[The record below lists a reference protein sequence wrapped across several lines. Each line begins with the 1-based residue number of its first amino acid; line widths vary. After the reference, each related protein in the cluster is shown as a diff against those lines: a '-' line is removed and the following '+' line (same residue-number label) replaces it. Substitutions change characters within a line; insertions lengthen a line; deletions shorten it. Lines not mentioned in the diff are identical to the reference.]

1 VRPGRK
7 DGSAPFSGPEDVLE
21 YAARY
26 THRVAISNNRLLDIQ
41 DEKVQFRW
49 RDYRD
54 DNRNKIM
61 TVTAEEFIRRFLL
74 HVLPEGFHRVRH
86 YGFLANRY
94 RKHKLARCRELLK
107 MPPPEPKS
115 QEKTDY
121 RDQYEELTGISL
133 KTCPICHQGH
143 MAIIERFDAG
153 TMPPPIIDTS

>member
-1 VRPGRK
+1 
-7 DGSAPFSGPEDVLE
+7 
-21 YAARY
+21 
-26 THRVAISNNRLLDIQ
+26 
-41 DEKVQFRW
+41 
-49 RDYRD
+49 
-54 DNRNKIM
+54 M

-94 RKHKLARCRELLK
+94 RKQKLARCRELLK

-121 RDQYEELTGISL
+121 RDQYEELTCISL